1 MDQTETGQEAIEISE
16 PTTSTT
22 KTQTDP
28 RRNASL
34 HRAADKRAD
43 VLRAKKKKKRDE
55 HTVAL
60 RRSHTKG

>member
-1 MDQTETGQEAIEISE
+1 MDQNETGREAIEISE
-16 PTTSTT
+16 PAATVA

-34 HRAADKRAD
+34 DRAADKRAD
-43 VLRAKKKKKRDE
+43 VARAKKKKKRDA
-55 HTVAL
+55 HKVAL